1 MIARLQGTLLEKN
14 AGPILL
20 DVRGVGYEL
29 IVPLSTLSRLPGR
42 GEEACLYTHLLIRED
57 GHHLYGFLSSTERD
71 LFRELIKVNGIGPK
85 IALAL
90 LSSLDGDELLDCLIQ
105 ERVNTLIRIPGVGRK
120 TAERLILELRD
131 RAEKLAREL
140 LPSPSTRS
148 DPSLQVH
155 SDAEA
160 ALIQLGYK
168 PAEAQRA
175 LQAVSDDP
183 DQDTASLLRRALK
196 HLAGAQA

>member
-1 MIARLQGTLLEKN
+1 MIARLQGILLEKN
-14 AGPILL
+14 AGPILV
-20 DVRGVGYEL
+20 DVQGVGYEL
-29 IVPLSTLSRLPGR
+29 IVPLSTLSRLP
-42 GEEACLYTHLLIRED
+42 ACGQPTCLHTHLLIRED

-85 IALAL
+85 ISLAL

-105 ERVNTLIRIPGVGRK
+105 ERINTLIRIPGIGRK

-140 LPSPSTRS
+140 LPAASSRS
-148 DPSLQVH
+148 GPTLHGH

-183 DQDTASLLRRALK
+183 NQDTASLLRRALK